1 MIKRFYM
8 LLQRHSQINY
18 IKNQN
23 HLNVVFKISALSPEV
38 SIYHETS

>member
-23 HLNVVFKISALSPEV
+23 HVVFKISALSPEV